1 MKSSW
6 KNIGFS
12 EEQLLDN
19 KSICNKLDR
28 YWTRANLLGDGKTG
42 RGKGG
47 KGAKKKN
54 SNIKCYPMKEFS
66 NDLDNPIYVLKCR
79 YLHALT
85 AVA

>member
-1 MKSSW
+1 M
-6 KNIGFS
+6 
-12 EEQLLDN
+12 
-19 KSICNKLDR
+19 
-28 YWTRANLLGDGKTG
+28 LGDGKTG

-54 SNIKCYPMKEFS
+54 SNIKCDPMKEFS